1 MYPDGTHGRRVNSAC
16 QGAFSRFRAKP
27 HDRWATDSTWDFL
40 VGELSADA
48 DAAGE
53 LDWLVGVDSS
63 INRTR

>member
-1 MYPDGTHGRRVNSAC
+1 VGNR
-16 QGAFSRFRAKP
+16 
-27 HDRWATDSTWDFL
+27 STWDRL
-40 VGELSADA
+40 LGELSANA